1 VSEALAGALLV
12 WLAVAAVYRFVA
24 LRSLARLCDAGAGPL
39 DSVPPDGEVVVL
51 RPLHG
56 APAGF
61 ERCLESLLRAAA
73 LARTRVVLGVESGED
88 PAGEA
93 AARVAA
99 RVPQARAELRVEPGP
114 PGANRKVANLIQMT
128 GDLEAELLLL
138 SDADVRV
145 PPDYVARATR
155 AFKDS
160 EVGLVTGPYRSV
172 PAAGLASRLDA
183 LVTNTHFLPSICVA
197 ARFEGVHF
205 GLGASIA
212 VRGEALARAGGFEA
226 LLPLAA
232 DDYGLARNV
241 EAAGYRLAW
250 TPMMVEHVLE
260 SDGWR
265 RSLRRHLR
273 WARVVRSSRPLGY
286 FGQLAVLGPPPVLLL
301 AAAWL
306 ARGGPGWLLPLGW
319 WSLQLVHVWRCRAQL
334 GLQLRDLALL
344 PAADLLAILF
354 WAGGLLGAP
363 SPPEAEILP
372 RDPSSR

>member
-1 VSEALAGALLV
+1 MSSAFAGVLV
-12 WLAVAAVYRFVA
+12 LWIAVAAVYRFVA
-24 LRSLARLCDAGAGPL
+24 LRSLARLCDPGGGPA
-39 DSVPPDGEVVVL
+39 DPVPPDGEVAVL

-61 ERCLESLLRAAA
+61 ESCLESLLRAAA
-73 LARTRVVLGVESGED
+73 PARARVVLGVESRGD
-88 PAGEA
+88 PAARSAE
-93 AARVAA
+93 RVAA
-99 RVPQARAELRVEPGP
+99 RVHEARAELRIAAGP
-114 PGANRKVANLIQMT
+114 AGPNRKVANLIQMA
-128 GDLEAELLLL
+128 GGLEAELLLL

-145 PPDYVARATR
+145 PRDYVARATR

-160 EVGLVTGPYRSV
+160 DVGLVTGPYRSV
-172 PAAGLASRLDA
+172 PAPSVASRLDA
-183 LVTNTHFLPSICVA
+183 LVTNTHFLPSACFA

-260 SDGWR
+260 DDGWR

-273 WARVVRSSRPLGY
+273 WARVVRSQRPLGY
-286 FGQLAVLGPPPVLLL
+286 VGQLAVQGPLPVLLL
-301 AAAWL
+301 AALWL
-306 ARGGPGWLLPLGW
+306 SSGGPGGLVPLGW
-319 WSLQLVHVWRCRAQL
+319 WAAQLAEVWRCRASL
-334 GLQLRDLALL
+334 ALRARDLALL
-344 PAADLLAILF
+344 PAADLLAILV
-354 WAGGLLGAP
+354 WAGGLVG
-363 SPPEAEILP
+363 SPQPPDAEH
-372 RDPSSR
+372 R

>member
-1 VSEALAGALLV
+1 MMLTGALLV
-12 WLAVAAVYRFVA
+12 WLAVAAIYRFVS
-24 LRSLARLCDAGAGPL
+24 LRSLTRLCDAGSGPL
-39 DSVPPDGEVVVL
+39 DAVPPDGEVVVL

-56 APAGF
+56 EPSGF
-61 ERCLESLLRAAA
+61 ASCLESLLRAAA
-73 LARTRVVLGVESGED
+73 LARARVVLGVEGADD
-88 PAGEA
+88 PAREA
-93 AARVAA
+93 AGRVAA
-99 RVPQARAELRVEPGP
+99 RVPEARAELRAQPGP

-128 GDLEAELLLL
+128 RGLEAELLLL

-145 PPDYVARATR
+145 PADYVARATR

-172 PAAGLASRLDA
+172 PADTLASRLDA
-183 LVTNTHFLPSICVA
+183 LVTNTHFLPSTCVA

-260 SDGWR
+260 ADGWR

-273 WARVVRSSRPLGY
+273 WARVVRSSRPFGY
-286 FGQLAVLGPPPVLLL
+286 FGQLAVLGPLPVLLL

-306 ARGGPGWLLPLGW
+306 LRGGPGWLVPLGW
-319 WSLQLVHVWRCRAQL
+319 WSVQLAHLWRCRAQL
-334 GLQLRDLALL
+334 GLQARDLVLL
-344 PAADLLAILF
+344 PAADLLAIVV
-354 WAGGLLGAP
+354 WGGGLLGAP
-363 SPPEAEILP
+363 LPPEAEILP
-372 RDPSSR
+372 RG